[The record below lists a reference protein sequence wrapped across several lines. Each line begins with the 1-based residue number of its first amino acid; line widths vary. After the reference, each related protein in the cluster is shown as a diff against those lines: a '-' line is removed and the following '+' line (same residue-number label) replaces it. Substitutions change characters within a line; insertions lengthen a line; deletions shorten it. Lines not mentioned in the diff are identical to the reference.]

1 MQLRWSWSVP
11 SEQEEQDVESVC
23 EAVLQLFAKKLEIY
37 IVFPLKKKHPPRLY
51 SFHAELKEVNLG
63 FLSAEVEAWCSA
75 V

>member
-1 MQLRWSWSVP
+1 MP

-37 IVFPLKKKHPPRLY
+37 IVFPLKKKHPPPPPCLY